1 MAIKKTKR
9 NLRLKN
15 KRRVTKKN
23 RVTKKHVVTKKY
35 RINKRTKKYFKKNM
49 SKKRRSSKKIYQRGG
64 LFNENESEQI
74 RTKLKEIGFTDDN
87 EIENIIADMSSISQ
101 QIGGKYFEELIEQ
114 MNTFTDTEE
123 FKEWL
128 KNIKINFEDKVETD
142 SEDNSDSDDE
152 SDDNDDSD
160 DEN

>member
-23 RVTKKHVVTKKY
+23 RIHKRTNKK
-35 RINKRTKKYFKKNM
+35 INKRTKKYLKKNM
-49 SKKRRSSKKIYQRGG
+49 SKRRRRYSKKAYQRGG
-64 LFNENESEQI
+64 LFNDNHSEEL

-87 EIENIIADMSSISQ
+87 EINKMIIDMGRMSQ
-101 QIGGKYFEELIEQ
+101 QHSSPNDFAQLIEQ
-114 MNTFTDTEE
+114 MDTFHDTEE

-128 KNIKINFEDKVETD
+128 EKIQEDFEGKVETD
-142 SEDNSDSDDE
+142 SEDNSDDE
-152 SDDNDDSD
+152 LDDDSD
-160 DEN
+160 DENSDDEN